1 MRVIPQTRLPQERI
15 KDFLEVTKGF
25 TVSEAEQ
32 EASRCLQCAHP
43 PCVQACPV
51 HIQIPAFIKEIKD
64 GRVQSAYEVLRKN
77 SLFPG
82 VCGRVCPQEE
92 LCEGHCVLKKQGAPI
107 NIGKLER
114 FGFDEGS
121 GKAGV
126 QARMRATSQRF
137 SDKKVAIAGSGPA
150 GLSCAYTLA
159 CRDCSVSV
167 FESLHELGGVLRY
180 GIPEFRLPKQV
191 LDMEIRELESLGVQ
205 FHKNVLIGKTLT
217 FDDLFAQG
225 YKAVLVASGA
235 GLPKALNVPGENCRG
250 VYSANEFLFRVNF
263 MKAYLFPQYHTPVQ
277 VGKSVVVIGGGNV
290 ALDCARVA
298 RRLGA
303 EVTVAYR
310 RSREYM
316 PARVE
321 EVSNTLEEGIALR
334 EYVSPETIEAEAGAV
349 KQVFFKK
356 TMLLSRGGK
365 RPDFVETAETVVL
378 SADTVIVAI
387 GQDPNLLIPE
397 CESLALGEKN
407 TVQIDKRFMTSRAG
421 VFAAGDII
429 RGAATVIAAMDTGTQ
444 AAYAILEYLNNR
456 DTSHF

>member
-1 MRVIPQTRLPQERI
+1 MRVTPQTRLPQERI

-25 TVSEAEQ
+25 TASEAGQ
-32 EASRCLQCAHP
+32 EARRCLQCADA
-43 PCVQACPV
+43 PCVKACPV
-51 HIQIPAFIKEIKD
+51 HIRIPAFIKAIKED
-64 GRVQSAYEVLRKN
+64 RVDSAYEVLRTN

-92 LCEGHCVLKKQGAPI
+92 LCEGHCVLKKKGAPI

-121 GKAGV
+121 KKKGISRTQSGPS
-126 QARMRATSQRF
+126 RADSSGR
-137 SDKKVAIAGSGPA
+137 KIAIAGSGPA
-150 GLSCAYTLA
+150 GLSCAYILA
-159 CRDCSVSV
+159 RHGYSISV
-167 FESLHELGGVLRY
+167 FESLHALGGVLRY

-191 LDMEIRELESLGVQ
+191 LDVEIRELEYLGVL
-205 FHKNVLIGKTLT
+205 FHKNILIGKTLT

-225 YKAVLVASGA
+225 YQAIMVASGA
-235 GLPKALNVPGENCRG
+235 GLPKALNVPGENSRG

-263 MKAYLFPQYHTPVQ
+263 MKAYLFPQFHTPIQ
-277 VGKSVVVIGGGNV
+277 IGNDVVVIGGGNV

-303 EVTVAYR
+303 AVTIAYR

-321 EVSNTLEEGIALR
+321 EISNALEEGIVLR
-334 EYVSPETIEAEAGAV
+334 EYIAPHSIDSEAGAV
-349 KQVFFKK
+349 KQASFKK
-356 TMLLSRGGK
+356 TQLIARGGK
-365 RPDFVETAETVVL
+365 RPDFVETGETAVI

-387 GQDPNLLIPE
+387 GQEPNRLIPE
-397 CESLALGEKN
+397 YESLACEDKG
-407 TVQIDKRFMTSRAG
+407 VVRIDQKFMTSRPG

-429 RGAATVIAAMDTGTQ
+429 SGAATVIAAMDTGTQ
-444 AAYAILEYLNNR
+444 AAYAIMDYIQR
-456 DTSHF
+456 KV